1 MDSVVSWFTAVALS
15 LVGSVWFLYKVD
27 EELDRNKRENDD
39 FFISKKYHD
48 NYRGL

>member
-1 MDSVVSWFTAVALS
+1 MDSVVSWFMAVVLS